1 MMLSETKRYN
11 IQVEGSRAEGDVKLV
26 EVPEGD
32 LVYYY
37 EMRLKVDAMEMQIN
51 HLKKRLAEM
60 GEVEIDLH
68 AKIIQLESDI
78 QGPDGFATWQDAA
91 TSERMK
97 RITGVKRIAELEE
110 REMEATQ
117 LVERWLQ
124 TDKKHDWVGF
134 QKRVEKYLG
143 VNQPEPIPPGIM
155 WRGEHGN
162 FYNAQNKGQG
172 EAFLVKWF
180 DRRQE
185 FPSYLRDCIGTWP

>member
-37 EMRLKVDAMEMQIN
+37 EMRLKVDAMEMQID

-68 AKIIQLESDI
+68 AKIIQLERDAR
-78 QGPDGFATWQDAA
+78 GPEPFATWQEAA

-97 RITGVKRIAELEE
+97 RIDLNKTIRELTARDEE
-110 REMEATQ
+110 AQ
-117 LVERWLQ
+117 YLVARWLEPGE
-124 TDKKHDWVGF
+124 KHDWTGF
-134 QKRVEKYLG
+134 QKQVEKFLG